1 MNKIFEFDDR
11 LAKEIMI
18 PRTEIVSLPHDIKI
32 SEMMDIIQIE
42 KYTRYPVEEGD
53 KDNIIGVINI
63 KEVLT
68 ACISGEV
75 SVDSTISQFVNP
87 IIHVIESAP
96 IQDLLVKM
104 QKERVHMV
112 YCLMN
117 TAVLPGL

>member
-1 MNKIFEFDDR
+1 EFKYVNKIFEFDDR

-75 SVDSTISQFVNP
+75 S
-87 IIHVIESAP
+87 
-96 IQDLLVKM
+96 
-104 QKERVHMV
+104 
-112 YCLMN
+112 
-117 TAVLPGL
+117 

>member
-1 MNKIFEFDDR
+1 
-11 LAKEIMI
+11 MI

-68 ACISGEV
+68 ACIIGEG
-75 SVDSTISQFVNP
+75 I
-87 IIHVIESAP
+87 
-96 IQDLLVKM
+96 
-104 QKERVHMV
+104 
-112 YCLMN
+112 C
-117 TAVLPGL
+117 